1 MFTATGRGGGGRGG
15 GAAPTQPR
23 RVARQRPAKGKQTQ
37 KRKRAT
43 HGRGARGGTETG
55 AKKDEGTTAL
65 TRWCKRPGRLRG
77 RGGRWPEQP
86 RQGDPRR
93 VYTDFPFHIYN
104 LYWRNSGAGCGVAS
118 VLGCRLNAIARPP
131 AAEEPAACSPVRP
144 GPPRRSK
151 GLGGLLEDEAS
162 MGQRLHD
169 VGDVLTVIDPAV
181 GPPYVLEVESFVH
194 V

>member
-1 MFTATGRGGGGRGG
+1 MFTATGRGVGGG
-15 GAAPTQPR
+15 GAGFPR
-23 RVARQRPAKGKQTQ
+23 SPGGSPGSARRKGNKHRKERGRPMAG
-37 KRKRAT
+37 
-43 HGRGARGGTETG
+43 GARGGTETG